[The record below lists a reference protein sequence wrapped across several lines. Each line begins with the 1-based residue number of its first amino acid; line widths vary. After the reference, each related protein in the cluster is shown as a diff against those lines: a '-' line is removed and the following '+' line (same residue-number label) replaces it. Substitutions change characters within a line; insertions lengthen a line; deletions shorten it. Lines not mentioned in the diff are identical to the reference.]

1 MLTLFLEGKTGY
13 FSNSFPTNK
22 KTNMKLFLVSMAPKG
37 KASEKQPGYFSDF
50 FLNSE
55 PHPPTYPYSLRISA
69 KLTGFL
75 KNFI

>member
-37 KASEKQPGYFSDF
+37 KASEKQPGYFSEF

-55 PHPPTYPYSLRISA
+55 PHPPTHDIVFFTKSLGL
-69 KLTGFL
+69 LTPTHP
-75 KNFI
+75 